1 MPEFDLSASALTT
14 LWPVNACNRA
24 ARGTSVPIPDRLDS
38 GVKGGGHPIPAGV
51 LDPGWQSPVPG
62 SESHRFAGEDSGR
75 NGVGLAGI
83 RSDQGGA
90 DAEMSLW
97 RL

>member
-24 ARGTSVPIPDRLDS
+24 AQGTSVPIPDRLDS
-38 GVKGGGHPIPAGV
+38 GVKDGGRSIPAGV
-51 LDPGWQSPVPG
+51 LDPGWQVPVPG
-62 SESHRFAGEDSGR
+62 PESHRFSGEDSGR
-75 NGVGLAGI
+75 NGAALVGI
-83 RSDQGGA
+83 RPGQGA
-90 DAEMSLW
+90 DDAEMSLW